1 MIQDPQT
8 MEIEEIIPDVMAE
21 MVRMDKDAMEMA
33 RAVREEKAAM
43 ARETVRDVMEMA
55 RAVREE
61 KAAMVRDVMEIIRA
75 ATAREMARDVTE
87 TVRAATVREM
97 ARDVTEMV
105 RAAMVREMAR
115 DVMEMVRA
123 VTVRDVTV
131 QGAREPREKI
141 LILWAQE

>member
-1 MIQDPQT
+1 
-8 MEIEEIIPDVMAE
+8 
-21 MVRMDKDAMEMA
+21 
-33 RAVREEKAAM
+33 
-43 ARETVRDVMEMA
+43 
-55 RAVREE
+55 
-61 KAAMVRDVMEIIRA
+61 MVRDV
-75 ATAREMARDVTE
+75 TEM
-87 TVRAATVREM
+87 VRAATVREM

-131 QGAREPREKI
+131 QGVREPREKI

>member
-43 ARETVRDVMEMA
+43 ARDA
-55 RAVREE
+55 
-61 KAAMVRDVMEIIRA
+61 
-75 ATAREMARDVTE
+75 TE

-97 ARDVTEMV
+97 VRDVTETV
-105 RAAMVREMAR
+105 RAATVREMAR

>member
-43 ARETVRDVMEMA
+43 AKETVRDVMEMA

-61 KAAMVRDVMEIIRA
+61 KAAMAREMVRDVMEIIRA
-75 ATAREMARDVTE
+75 AMVRDVME

-97 ARDVTEMV
+97 ARDV
-105 RAAMVREMAR
+105 
-115 DVMEMVRA
+115 MELVRA

>member
-43 ARETVRDVMEMA
+43 ARE
-55 RAVREE
+55 
-61 KAAMVRDVMEIIRA
+61 MVRDVMEIIRA
-75 ATAREMARDVTE
+75 ATVREMVRDVTE
-87 TVRAATVREM
+87 TVRAATAREM
-97 ARDVTEMV
+97 VRDVTEII

>member
-1 MIQDPQT
+1 
-8 MEIEEIIPDVMAE
+8 
-21 MVRMDKDAMEMA
+21 
-33 RAVREEKAAM
+33 
-43 ARETVRDVMEMA
+43 
-55 RAVREE
+55 
-61 KAAMVRDVMEIIRA
+61 MVRDA
-75 ATAREMARDVTE
+75 TE

-97 ARDVTEMV
+97 VRDVTETVREMVRDVTEIIRAAMVRDATEMV

>member
-1 MIQDPQT
+1 
-8 MEIEEIIPDVMAE
+8 
-21 MVRMDKDAMEMA
+21 MDKDAMEMA

-43 ARETVRDVMEMA
+43 ARE
-55 RAVREE
+55 
-61 KAAMVRDVMEIIRA
+61 MVRDVMEII
-75 ATAREMARDVTE
+75 
-87 TVRAATVREM
+87 
-97 ARDVTEMV
+97 

-115 DVMEMVRA
+115 DVMETVRA

>member
-43 ARETVRDVMEMA
+43 ARE
-55 RAVREE
+55 
-61 KAAMVRDVMEIIRA
+61 MVRDVMEIIRA
-75 ATAREMARDVTE
+75 ATAREMVRDVTE
-87 TVRAATVREM
+87 TVRAATAREMVRDVTEMVRAATVREM

>member
-1 MIQDPQT
+1 MIQDPIQDPQT

-33 RAVREEKAAM
+33 RVVREEKAAM

-61 KAAMVRDVMEIIRA
+61 KAA
-75 ATAREMARDVTE
+75 TAREMARDVTE

-97 ARDVTEMV
+97 ARDVTETV

-115 DVMEMVRA
+115 DVTEMVRV
-123 VTVRDVTV
+123 VTVKDVTV
-131 QGAREPREKI
+131 QEAREQREKI

>member
-43 ARETVRDVMEMA
+43 ARETVRDVMEM
-55 RAVREE
+55 
-61 KAAMVRDVMEIIRA
+61 
-75 ATAREMARDVTE
+75 
-87 TVRAATVREM
+87 VRAATVREM

-115 DVMEMVRA
+115 DVMEMVRV

>member
-21 MVRMDKDAMEMA
+21 MVRMDKDAMETA

-43 ARETVRDVMEMA
+43 ARETARDVMEMA

-61 KAAMVRDVMEIIRA
+61 KAAMAREMVRDVMEIIRA
-75 ATAREMARDVTE
+75 AMVRDVTE
-87 TVRAATVREM
+87 TVRAAT
-97 ARDVTEMV
+97 
-105 RAAMVREMAR
+105 VREMAR

>member
-1 MIQDPQT
+1 

-21 MVRMDKDAMEMA
+21 MVRMDKDVMEMA

-43 ARETVRDVMEMA
+43 ARDATETVRA
-55 RAVREE
+55 ATVRE
-61 KAAMVRDVMEIIRA
+61 MV
-75 ATAREMARDVTE
+75 RDVTE

-97 ARDVTEMV
+97 ARDVTEII

-115 DVMEMVRA
+115 DVMEMVRV

-131 QGAREPREKI
+131 QGVREPREKI

>member
-43 ARETVRDVMEMA
+43 ARE
-55 RAVREE
+55 
-61 KAAMVRDVMEIIRA
+61 MVRDVMEIIRA
-75 ATAREMARDVTE
+75 ATAREMVRDVTE

>member
-1 MIQDPQT
+1 MIQDPIQDPQT

-33 RAVREEKAAM
+33 RVVREEKAAM

-61 KAAMVRDVMEIIRA
+61 KAATV
-75 ATAREMARDVTE
+75 REMARDVTE
-87 TVRAATVREM
+87 TVRAAMVREM

-105 RAAMVREMAR
+105 RV
-115 DVMEMVRA
+115 
-123 VTVRDVTV
+123 VTVKDVTV
-131 QGAREPREKI
+131 QEAREQREKI

>member
-43 ARETVRDVMEMA
+43 AREKVRDVMEMA

-61 KAAMVRDVMEIIRA
+61 KAAM
-75 ATAREMARDVTE
+75 ARDATE

-97 ARDVTEMV
+97 VRDVTETV
-105 RAAMVREMAR
+105 RAATVREMAR

>member
-43 ARETVRDVMEMA
+43 ARE
-55 RAVREE
+55 
-61 KAAMVRDVMEIIRA
+61 MVRDVMEIIRA
-75 ATAREMARDVTE
+75 AMVRDVTE

>member
-43 ARETVRDVMEMA
+43 ARE
-55 RAVREE
+55 
-61 KAAMVRDVMEIIRA
+61 MVRDV
-75 ATAREMARDVTE
+75 TEM
-87 TVRAATVREM
+87 VRAATVREM

>member
-8 MEIEEIIPDVMAE
+8 MDIEEIIPDVMAE

-43 ARETVRDVMEMA
+43 ARE
-55 RAVREE
+55 
-61 KAAMVRDVMEIIRA
+61 MVRDVMEIIRA
-75 ATAREMARDVTE
+75 AMVRDVTE
-87 TVRAATVREM
+87 TVRAAT
-97 ARDVTEMV
+97 
-105 RAAMVREMAR
+105 VREMAR

>member
-33 RAVREEKAAM
+33 RAVREEKAVM
-43 ARETVRDVMEMA
+43 ARE
-55 RAVREE
+55 
-61 KAAMVRDVMEIIRA
+61 MVRDVMEIIRA

-97 ARDVTEMV
+97 ARDVTEIIRAAMVRDVTEMV

>member
-1 MIQDPQT
+1 MIQDPIQDPQT

-33 RAVREEKAAM
+33 RVVREEKAAM

-61 KAAMVRDVMEIIRA
+61 KAA
-75 ATAREMARDVTE
+75 TAREMARDVTE
-87 TVRAATVREM
+87 IIRAATARDATETVRAAMVREM

-105 RAAMVREMAR
+105 RV
-115 DVMEMVRA
+115 
-123 VTVRDVTV
+123 VTVKDVTV
-131 QGAREPREKI
+131 QEAREQREKI

>member
-43 ARETVRDVMEMA
+43 ARE
-55 RAVREE
+55 
-61 KAAMVRDVMEIIRA
+61 MVRDVMEIIRA